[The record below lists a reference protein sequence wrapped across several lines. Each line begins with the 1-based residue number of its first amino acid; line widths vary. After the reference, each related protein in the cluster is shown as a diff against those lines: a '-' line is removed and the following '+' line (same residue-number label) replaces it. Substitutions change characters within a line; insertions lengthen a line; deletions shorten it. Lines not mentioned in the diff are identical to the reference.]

1 MASPAALAV
10 PVEMAPAAAAIA
22 IVPNSFRLTVTSF
35 RGVNQ
40 QTIMWVLVVF
50 FGGTV
55 LFGGLRRLTEDEST
69 GVVVAVQLGAL
80 AVVVTVVVL
89 IVRRLR

>member
-1 MASPAALAV
+1 M
-10 PVEMAPAAAAIA
+10 
-22 IVPNSFRLTVTSF
+22 
-35 RGVNQ
+35 NQ
-40 QTIMWVLVVF
+40 STFLWVLVLF

-80 AVVVTVVVL
+80 ALVIGVIVL
-89 IVRRLR
+89 VVRRLR